1 MGLKLPTPQYLVQST
16 LILLILL
23 GRNRHFRERGF
34 HPSSCMN
41 VLAHD
46 LKHMLTASIYKTSL
60 FPINSTID
68 CIHQMAQ
75 LSNKQSPR
83 FLCAYIL
90 WYTTLCVL
98 KFFQVY
104 LRLRGINLL
113 TRKEASL
120 CTVTMRSRLDYKG
133 PMWCHLNTG

>member
-34 HPSSCMN
+34 HPSCCMN

-60 FPINSTID
+60 FPINNTID

-75 LSNKQSPR
+75 LSNKHKSTR

-120 CTVTMRSRLDYKG
+120 CTVTVIYKG
-133 PMWCHLNTG
+133 QMWCHLNTG